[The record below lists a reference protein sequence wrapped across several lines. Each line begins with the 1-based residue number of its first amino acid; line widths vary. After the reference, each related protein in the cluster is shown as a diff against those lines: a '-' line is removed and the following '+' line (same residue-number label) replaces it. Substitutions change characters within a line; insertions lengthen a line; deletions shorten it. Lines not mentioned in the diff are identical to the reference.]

1 MAYGMEYWK
10 EEEKEE
16 EVAVVEGRRE
26 KGESGSDRMKVGRQ

>member
-26 KGESGSDRMKVGRQ
+26 KVDRIE